1 MQWIHL
7 FLLGCIYL
15 FLPIVYAQFRNCT
28 KPKKGLILSV
38 TLPVEAYEDTEV
50 QEYCR
55 NFRKR
60 LAFLFWILTV
70 VLLPVAFVVSTSV
83 VMTAAFL
90 WMDIAMAAIFLFYAR
105 SHAGLRTIKKNR
117 GWQTPAPEHPMPQNI
132 GEAAGKPVKPGL
144 FVLPMILSL
153 LPVLSCFM
161 DSYSGAD
168 RAVMLTMSITS
179 LSVTALSFVFYG
191 ILFRQKPEAMDHD
204 TDLTAALTRVRR
216 QNWSRMWLSA
226 SWLTAAYA
234 IAVWLSSGSK
244 GFMLWTILY
253 TVSIL
258 IAAIVTEFSARRGQ
272 EQLTA
277 GRISL
282 VDEDDY
288 WIWGQF
294 YCNPHDKRTFVP
306 DRIGMN
312 MNANLAKPAVKVIYG
327 LSVLLMLALPLLGVW
342 FMGDEFSP
350 IDLSMTET
358 AVVVQHNRREYTVLL
373 EDLKQAQVLD
383 ELPEAWKQSGT
394 NLPNLYKGRFSVEGY
409 GTCRLCLDP
418 GDESFLLLQ
427 TEEDTWIFSGA
438 DAQLRQIL
446 AQLP

>member
-1 MQWIHL
+1 MQWVNL

-38 TLPVEAYEDTEV
+38 TLPVSAQEDKEV
-50 QEYCR
+50 QDYCR

-60 LAFLFWILTV
+60 LAILFWILTA
-70 VLLPVAFVVSTSV
+70 VLVPFAFVASVSI

-90 WMDIAMAAIFLFYAR
+90 WMDIAMAAIFRFYAKA
-105 SHAGLRTIKKNR
+105 HAGLRTIKKNR
-117 GWQTPAPEHPMPQNI
+117 GWQTPAQEQPVSQAV

-153 LPVLSCFM
+153 LPMLSCFM
-161 DSYSGAD
+161 DSYSGVA
-168 RAVMLTMSITS
+168 RSVMLTMSITS
-179 LSVTALSFVFYG
+179 LSVTVLSFVFYG
-191 ILFRQKPEAMDHD
+191 ILFRQKPEVMDHD
-204 TDLTAALTRVRR
+204 TDLTTALTRVRR

-234 IAVWLSSGSK
+234 IAVWLSGGSK
-244 GFMLWTILY
+244 GFLLWTVLY
-253 TVSIL
+253 TAAIL

-272 EQLTA
+272 ERLTA
-277 GRISL
+277 GRTPL
-282 VDEDDY
+282 ADEDDY

-312 MNANLAKPAVKVIYG
+312 MNANLAKPAIKVIYG
-327 LSVLLMLALPLLGVW
+327 LTVLLMLVLPLLGVW

-350 IDLSMTET
+350 IDLSVTET
-358 AVVVQHNRREYTVLL
+358 AVVVHHNRREYTVPL
-373 EDLKQAQVLD
+373 EDLKQTQVLE
-383 ELPEAWKQSGT
+383 ELPDTWKQSGT
-394 NLPNLYKGRFSVEGY
+394 NLSNLYKGRFTVEGY
-409 GTCRLCLDP
+409 GSCRLCLDP

-427 TEEDTWIFSGA
+427 TEAETWIFSGA